1 MSITNAK
8 QALDLL
14 IEKAR
19 VHLYKP
25 IQIAEVLHRD
35 RVMKDID
42 INVLDTYRKQS
53 KKWRDVVS
61 LDLVGNIS
69 TSSAKFQDDL
79 FNSTAIPVNILN
91 ELAIYNKNTN
101 GSVEAYIYRHLEF
114 RNIQM
119 YNALNYCISSTK
131 EVFDLEI
138 FLDMFWQQKGLKRSL
153 DKIYEIIVYSLFDL
167 LVNEMNIQIEVSFDA
182 SKQDILAKFTE
193 FSKKVIGIDSNNP
206 NMKSLAKIH
215 RAGVANAAD
224 RGIDMWS
231 NFGPAIQVK
240 HLTLKEELA
249 EDIVSSLSAD
259 RIVIV
264 CKDAEQKVILSLL
277 SQIGWKSKI
286 QSIVV
291 ESELVEWYNEALR
304 GDFSDILGD
313 KLISSISDEIKL
325 EFPSVINIVPFM
337 KQRKYD
343 TITDKIFSIS

>member
-1 MSITNAK
+1 MPITDAK

-25 IQIAEVLHRD
+25 IQIAEILHRD
-35 RVMKDID
+35 RVFKDID
-42 INVLDTYRKQS
+42 VNDKDTYRTQS
-53 KKWRDVVS
+53 KKWRDIVS
-61 LDLVGNIS
+61 LDLVGNVS
-69 TSSAKFQDDL
+69 TSSAKFQDDI
-79 FNSTAIPVNILN
+79 FNATAIPPNILN
-91 ELAIYNKNTN
+91 ELSTYNKKTN
-101 GSVEAYIYRHLEF
+101 GSVEAYIYRHLEL
-114 RNIQM
+114 RNLQM
-119 YNALNYCISSTK
+119 YNALNYCMSSK
-131 EVFDLEI
+131 KEI
-138 FLDMFWQQKGLKRSL
+138 FKLDVFLNMFWEQKGLKRSL

-182 SKQDILAKFTE
+182 SKQEILSKFTE
-193 FSKKVIGIDSNNP
+193 FSKKVIGIDSNQP

-259 RIVIV
+259 KIVIV

-277 SQIGWKSKI
+277 NQIGWKSRI

-291 ESELVEWYNEALR
+291 ESELIEWYNEALR
-304 GDFSDILGD
+304 GDFSHILGD
-313 KLISSISDEIKL
+313 KLIKSISEEIKL
-325 EFPSVINIVPFM
+325 EFPSVINIIPFM
-337 KQRKYD
+337 KERKYD
-343 TITDKIFSIS
+343 NIKDKIFNI

>member
-14 IEKAR
+14 IGKSR

-25 IQIAEVLHRD
+25 IQIAEILYRD
-35 RVMKDID
+35 RVLKDID
-42 INVLDTYRKQS
+42 INKLDTYRTQS
-53 KKWRDVVS
+53 KKWRDIVS
-61 LDLVGNIS
+61 LDLVGNIC

-79 FNSTAIPVNILN
+79 FNSTAIPINILN
-91 ELAIYNKNTN
+91 ELATYNKKTN
-101 GSVEAYIYRHLEF
+101 GAVEAYIYHHLKL

-119 YNALNYCISSTK
+119 YKALNYCMSSTK
-131 EVFDLEI
+131 EEFNLEV

-182 SKQDILAKFTE
+182 SKQDILTKFTK

-231 NFGPAIQVK
+231 NFGPIIQVK

-277 SQIGWKSKI
+277 NQIGWKSRI
-286 QSIVV
+286 QSVVV

-304 GDFSDILGD
+304 GDFSSILGD
-313 KLISSISDEIKL
+313 KLINSISNEIKS
-325 EFPSVINIVPFM
+325 EFPSVINIIPFM
-337 KQRKYD
+337 KKRKYD
-343 TITDKIFSIS
+343 IIKDKIFSI